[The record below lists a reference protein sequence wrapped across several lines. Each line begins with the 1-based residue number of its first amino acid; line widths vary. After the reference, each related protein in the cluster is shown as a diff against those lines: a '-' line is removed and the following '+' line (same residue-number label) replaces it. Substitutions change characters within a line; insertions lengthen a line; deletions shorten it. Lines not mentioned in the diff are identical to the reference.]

1 MASKAAAKQNL
12 GVWLFMSSNVSWAAW
27 GIHAGAMESISLQG
41 CLAAMNIRGAK
52 KTAM

>member
-12 GVWLFMSSNVSWAAW
+12 GVWLFMSSNVLWAAW
-27 GIHAGAMESISLQG
+27 GIHAGAMASIRLQA

-52 KTAM
+52 KTAT

>member
-1 MASKAAAKQNL
+1 MASKAAAKQNV
-12 GVWLFMSSNVSWAAW
+12 GVWLFMSSNVLWAAW
-27 GIHAGAMESISLQG
+27 GIHAGAMASIRLQA